1 MEVYPECVDAMVG
14 GLNGE
19 KELLQSVAL
28 RVAHI
33 EGRGE
38 HKVPSPCGSFTHSH
52 QGCVLTHSDRFVP

>member
-1 MEVYPECVDAMVG
+1 MG

-28 RVAHI
+28 RVENI

-38 HKVPSPCGSFTHSH
+38 YKVSSPSTCWVILIHPLTVCERQGS
-52 QGCVLTHSDRFVP
+52 VLTHSDRLIDR